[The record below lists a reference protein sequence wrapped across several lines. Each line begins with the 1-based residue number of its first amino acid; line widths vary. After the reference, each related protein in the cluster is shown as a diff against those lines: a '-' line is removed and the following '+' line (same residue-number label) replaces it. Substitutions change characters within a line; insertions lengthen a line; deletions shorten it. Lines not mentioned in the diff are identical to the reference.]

1 MTPPPGSVA
10 PLWRGMALR
19 SVVCLVAAL
28 AGWALHGR
36 YQGASTAAFMVAFLA
51 GGWDLT
57 RQVWSD
63 LRVLRFD
70 TRFLMLLVVPGS
82 VAVDAWGEAALL
94 LVLFSASAAMEEFAG
109 HRTRREINALLRR
122 APKSARRIDHGRELQ
137 VAVES
142 LRPGDVV
149 RVTANEQVPVDVTV
163 LGGESACDESSLT
176 GEADPIPKRAGE
188 TAYAGTLNLWGTLEA
203 TVLRPASDSAL
214 QRIIRL
220 IEEAQHLKAP
230 AQRFTDRFGTRYTS
244 AVLALCAG
252 AFLVWWKGFGAPAF
266 FRAGDAPSA
275 FYRAMTLL
283 TVLSPCALVLS
294 VPSAILSAIAS
305 GARNGILFR
314 GGAAIET
321 LATVGA
327 VAMDKTGTLTEGRF
341 HVVGVEVLQ
350 GAEPGLRRLGA
361 ALGALSN
368 HPVARAVAADAQ
380 PGPVAP
386 SPPGPPVDT
395 PALAESRTVSGHG
408 VQARLGGRLVALGHR
423 EWISELAGL
432 DPDTLPPP
440 PPDASETWVHGPGLL
455 GRFLLRDQLRPT
467 APRLVAL
474 LHAQGIRTLMLTG
487 DRPAAAER
495 LARESGVGEV
505 RSRLRP
511 EDKVAAIGELQGAG
525 LRVAMIGDGVN
536 DAPCLAAADVGVAMG
551 ARGSDAAIEQAGVV
565 LMHDRLE
572 NFLLAHALSV
582 RASRVIRQNLA
593 LSLGTMAVMAVV
605 TLATPSLPLSAGVAA
620 HEGSTVVV
628 VLNSLRLLAQRPL
641 RRPLREPAP
650 AGAAAPA

>member
-1 MTPPPGSVA
+1 MSPA
-10 PLWRGMALR
+10 PDTAVPRWRGMAIR
-19 SVVCLVAAL
+19 SAICFIAAL
-28 AGWALHGR
+28 TGWAIHHR
-36 YQGASTAAFMVAFLA
+36 YHGASTAAFMIAFLA

-57 RQVWSD
+57 LQVWSD
-63 LRVLRFD
+63 LRVFRFD

-109 HRTRREINALLRR
+109 HRTRGEINALLRR
-122 APKSARRIDHGRELQ
+122 APKTARLLDHGRELQ
-137 VAVES
+137 VSVES

-149 RVTANEQVPVDVTV
+149 RVTANEQIPVDVTV
-163 LGGESACDESSLT
+163 VTGESACDESSLT
-176 GEADPIPKRAGE
+176 GEADPIPKRPGD

-203 TVLRPASDSAL
+203 GVLRPASDSAL

-230 AQRFTDRFGTRYTS
+230 AQRFTDRFGTRYTA
-244 AVLALCAG
+244 AVILLCVG
-252 AFLVWWKGFGAPAF
+252 VFFVWWKGFGVPAF
-266 FRAGDAPSA
+266 FRTDSAQSA

-321 LATVGA
+321 LSEVRA

-341 HVVGVEVLQ
+341 HVVRVESVE
-350 GAEPGLRRLGA
+350 GAEPDLRRLGA
-361 ALGALSN
+361 ALGSLSN
-368 HPVARAVAADAQ
+368 HPAARAVAADAGAEAGGA
-380 PGPVAP
+380 PAKPVL
-386 SPPGPPVDT
+386 T
-395 PALAESRTVSGHG
+395 ESRTVAGHG
-408 VQARLGGRLVALGHR
+408 VQARLGGQPVALGNR
-423 EWISELAGL
+423 EWISQLAGVK
-432 DPDTLPPP
+432 PETLPPP
-440 PPDASETWVHGPGLL
+440 PVDATETWVTGPGLL

-467 APRLVAL
+467 APRLVAR
-474 LHAQGIRTLMLTG
+474 LHATGIRTLMLTG
-487 DRPAAAER
+487 DRAAAAER
-495 LARESGVGEV
+495 LGRESGVGEV
-505 RSRLRP
+505 RSQLRP
-511 EDKVAAIGELQGAG
+511 EDKVAAIEELKRSGV
-525 LRVAMIGDGVN
+525 RVAMIGDGVN

-551 ARGSDAAIEQAGVV
+551 ARGSDAAIEQAEVV

-572 NFLLAHALSV
+572 NFLLAHALSR
-582 RASRVIRQNLA
+582 RASRVIRQNLT
-593 LSLGTMAVMAVV
+593 LSLATMGVMAVV
-605 TLATPSLPLSAGVAA
+605 TLLSRSLPLSAGVAA

-641 RRPLREPAP
+641 RRPLEETGPGPATP
-650 AGAAAPA
+650 AA